1 MTRTVSTNL
10 ANFGAGSETRDALKR
25 IERGDAGKR
34 AMFAAIAWV
43 ARLELYHSQGHQN
56 LLIEA
61 LGAPPQSVTR
71 AIARLT
77 GTDDWTR

>member
-1 MTRTVSTNL
+1 MIDLS
-10 ANFGAGSETRDALKR
+10 NFGAGYETRAAFER
-25 IERGDAGKR
+25 VERGDAGKR

-43 ARLELYHSQGHQN
+43 ARLELYHSQGHQD

-61 LGAPPQSVTR
+61 LGRPPQVLSR